1 MRPRALRTGL
11 LVQTV
16 GDQQVV
22 YDQKRQRLHVL
33 NRTTSLVWRHCD
45 GQRTLSDLIDL
56 VGRELNAP
64 VDESVVVLALEQLA
78 EARLVE
84 GAAASTSGTES
95 LSRREMLQRA
105 AAVAVGVLVPS
116 ITSCGS
122 PLAPDG
128 APNPSAAARLSLET
142 NTTTTSGPPTTTTSG
157 PPTTTTTSTSGPPT
171 TTTTTT
177 STTGA
182 PTTTTT
188 TTSAPTTTTTSTT
201 GAPTTTTTS
210 TTTTSAPTTTTT
222 STTTSTTTTTP
233 APRRRVQMCH
243 KGRTIMVDE
252 RAVQAHLK
260 SGDTLGPCP
269 T

>member
-1 MRPRALRTGL
+1 MRPRAQRTGL
-11 LVQTV
+11 LVQSV

-45 GQRTLSDLIDL
+45 GQHTLADLVEL

-78 EARLVE
+78 EAHLLE
-84 GAAASTSGTES
+84 GAAASTYGTES

-128 APNPSAAARLSLET
+128 APNPSAAARLTLEI
-142 NTTTTSGPPTTTTSG
+142 NTTTTSGAPTTTTSG
-157 PPTTTTTSTSGPPT
+157 APTTTTTSGAPTTTTTSTSGPPT

-188 TTSAPTTTTTSTT
+188 TTLAPT
-201 GAPTTTTTS
+201 
-210 TTTTSAPTTTTT
+210 TTTTT
-222 STTTSTTTTTP
+222 STTTSTTTTTTTP
-233 APRRRVQMCH
+233 APRRRVAMCH
-243 KGRTIMVDE
+243 KGKTIMVDE
-252 RAVQAHLK
+252 RAVQTHLK

>member
-45 GQRTLSDLIDL
+45 GQRTLPDLVEL
-56 VGRELNAP
+56 VGRELDAP

-78 EARLVE
+78 EARLLE
-84 GAAASTSGTES
+84 GAAATASGTES

-128 APNPSAAARLSLET
+128 APNPSAAARLSLEI
-142 NTTTTSGPPTTTTSG
+142 NTTTTSGAPTTTTTSG
-157 PPTTTTTSTSGPPT
+157 APTTTTTSTSGAP
-171 TTTTTT
+171 TTTTT

-188 TTSAPTTTTTSTT
+188 TTSAPTTTTT
-201 GAPTTTTTS
+201 
-210 TTTTSAPTTTTT
+210 T
-222 STTTSTTTTTP
+222 STTTSTTTTTTTP
-233 APRRRVQMCH
+233 APRARVQMCH
-243 KGRTIMVDE
+243 KGKTIMVDE
-252 RAVQAHLK
+252 RAVQTHLN